1 MDITGKLIEKFDVT
15 THGESF
21 RKQEFVI
28 ETCDEKY
35 PQTIKMQATQERIE
49 KIADLKIG
57 TNYTFHFNLKGR
69 KWESPDNKII
79 YFNTI
84 EVWRVEQSDDDQ
96 EPEEIVSAP
105 VDSRTLSDDLPF

>member
-15 THGESF
+15 TYGESF
-21 RKQEFVI
+21 KKQEFVV
-28 ETCDEKY
+28 ETEDKY
-35 PQTIKMQATQERIE
+35 PQTIKMQATQDNIE
-49 KIADLKIG
+49 KIAKCNIG
-57 TNYTFHFNLKGR
+57 QNYTFHFNLRGR

-84 EVWRVEQSDDDQ
+84 EVWRVEESEQEL
-96 EPEEIVSAP
+96 EPEQTVAAP

>member
-1 MDITGKLIEKFDVT
+1 MDITGKLIEKFEHT

-21 RKQEFVI
+21 KKQEFVV
-28 ETCDEKY
+28 ETEDKY
-35 PQTIKMQATQERIE
+35 PQTIKMQATQDNIE
-49 KIADLKIG
+49 KIAKCNIG
-57 TNYTFHFNLKGR
+57 QNYTFHFNLRGR

-84 EVWRVEQSDDDQ
+84 EVWRVEDSYQ
-96 EPEEIVSAP
+96 EVEAEEIISAP